1 MANVSIEM
9 VDIRQ
14 ILRLHN
20 NNTSQSEISRM
31 LGITRK
37 TINRYLSIAKAC
49 DIRYSDIE
57 LMSDEELSVLFM
69 KKEVQ
74 DNNRLENL
82 LELLPSYEKRLSKKG
97 VTKYYLWEEYKLNN
111 PGGYNYTQFCHYFN
125 EHLKKNEAVMHFE
138 HKAGEKMFIDF
149 TGHKL
154 EITDRKTGEITKV
167 EVFVAILGASGQTYV
182 EAAAGQKKYDF
193 ISATENALHY
203 FGGVPRAIVPDNLKS
218 GVTKSSNYEAE
229 LNRDFKNFALHYGTT
244 VLAARPGKPKD
255 KSLVENAVKI
265 IYSRIFAKLYDSVF
279 YNLTDLNEAIL
290 ELLDVHNRT
299 KLQRRNYSRH
309 DFFEEVEKSELLP
322 LPASKYEIK
331 EYKRLTVNK
340 NCHIYLSCDKHYYS
354 VPYKYIG
361 KKVQVIYTNSNVE
374 IYLDYKR
381 VAFHKRDYNLY
392 KYTTI
397 KEHLPSHH
405 QFVSDWSP
413 GFFINWAKGIGRYT
427 ENYIKCVLDDKPHP
441 EQAYKSCLG
450 ILKYGKELGYQRLE
464 NACKRASHYNSYS
477 YTSIKRILSKGLDKL
492 ETENKEQYTLPKH
505 ENLRGGSYYN

>member
-1 MANVSIEM
+1 MANVSIAM

-37 TINRYLSIAKAC
+37 TISRYLSIARAC
-49 DIRYSDIE
+49 SISYPDIE
-57 LMSDEELSVLFM
+57 RISDEEISELFL
-69 KKEVQ
+69 KKELN
-74 DNNRLENL
+74 DGKRLIKL
-82 LELLPSYEKRLSKKG
+82 HELLPSYEKRLSKKG
-97 VTKYYLWEEYKLNN
+97 VTKYFLWEEYKLND
-111 PGGYNYTQFCHYFN
+111 PGGYNYTQFCHYFK
-125 EHLKKNEAVMHFE
+125 EYLKKNEAVMHFE
-138 HKAGEKMFIDF
+138 HKAGDKMFIDF

-154 EITDRKTGEITKV
+154 EITDRKTGEISKA

-182 EAAAGQKKYDF
+182 EAVPSQQKADF

-229 LNRDFKNFALHYGTT
+229 VNRDFKNFALHYGTT
-244 VLAARPGKPKD
+244 VLATRPGKPKD
-255 KSLVENAVKI
+255 KPLVENAVKI
-265 IYSRIFAKLYDSVF
+265 IYTRIFAKLYDRRF

-309 DFFEEVEKSELLP
+309 DFFEEVEKSELSALP
-322 LPASKYEIK
+322 VSKYEIK

-354 VPYKYIG
+354 VPYKYIS
-361 KKVQVIYTNSNVE
+361 KKVQVIYTKSYVE
-374 IYLDYKR
+374 VYLDYKR
-381 VAFHKRDYNLY
+381 IAFHKRDYNLY
-392 KYTTI
+392 KYSTI

-427 ENYIKCVLDDKPHP
+427 ENYIQCVLNGKAHP
-441 EQAYKSCLG
+441 EQAYKSCIG

-492 ETENKEQYTLPKH
+492 EIENKDQYTLPMH